1 MAPVEIDHVPRSLMT
16 PVKNMK
22 VVDKA
27 LSLPL
32 VSSACSEVSRVTS
45 PYMESTLTPVMEM
58 VSPVVDGVKS
68 RVEEQLSPHIPA
80 RFSET
85 VQTVQ
90 SAAVDQVIAAVE
102 KVDSIA
108 CGGIDQLTEKVPQL
122 KDATPKLIED
132 TKISVTS
139 FVTGWSEYLASFSVA
154 LVTLKGV
161 DAALDKVQE
170 VLKATECDTAK
181 SVSDVVKTIHATA
194 NTLRSGAVR
203 RAGTPEAKKI
213 EESTI
218 TESLMEIS
226 GFQILMERFRLVT
239 KDLESLMEVSGL
251 PIMMERLGLI
261 TKDPESLMESF
272 ELQTLM
278 EMLGLV
284 AKETKEG
291 VEVKKQF
298 KEAPIIDIE

>member
-1 MAPVEIDHVPRSLMT
+1 MAPVEIDHVPRCLMT

-102 KVDSIA
+102 KVNE
-108 CGGIDQLTEKVPQL
+108 C
-122 KDATPKLIED
+122 
-132 TKISVTS
+132 
-139 FVTGWSEYLASFSVA
+139 LAF
-154 LVTLKGV
+154 
-161 DAALDKVQE
+161 
-170 VLKATECDTAK
+170 
-181 SVSDVVKTIHATA
+181 I
-194 NTLRSGAVR
+194 
-203 RAGTPEAKKI
+203 
-213 EESTI
+213 
-218 TESLMEIS
+218 
-226 GFQILMERFRLVT
+226 
-239 KDLESLMEVSGL
+239 
-251 PIMMERLGLI
+251 
-261 TKDPESLMESF
+261 
-272 ELQTLM
+272 
-278 EMLGLV
+278 
-284 AKETKEG
+284 
-291 VEVKKQF
+291 
-298 KEAPIIDIE
+298 

>member
-102 KVDSIA
+102 KVNE
-108 CGGIDQLTEKVPQL
+108 C
-122 KDATPKLIED
+122 
-132 TKISVTS
+132 
-139 FVTGWSEYLASFSVA
+139 LAF
-154 LVTLKGV
+154 
-161 DAALDKVQE
+161 
-170 VLKATECDTAK
+170 
-181 SVSDVVKTIHATA
+181 I
-194 NTLRSGAVR
+194 
-203 RAGTPEAKKI
+203 
-213 EESTI
+213 
-218 TESLMEIS
+218 
-226 GFQILMERFRLVT
+226 
-239 KDLESLMEVSGL
+239 
-251 PIMMERLGLI
+251 
-261 TKDPESLMESF
+261 
-272 ELQTLM
+272 
-278 EMLGLV
+278 
-284 AKETKEG
+284 
-291 VEVKKQF
+291 
-298 KEAPIIDIE
+298 